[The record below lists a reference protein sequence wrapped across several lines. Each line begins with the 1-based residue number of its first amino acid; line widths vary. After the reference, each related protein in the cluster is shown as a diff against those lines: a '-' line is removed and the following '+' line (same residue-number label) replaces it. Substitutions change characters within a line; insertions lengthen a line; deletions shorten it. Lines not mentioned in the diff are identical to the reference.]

1 MRHAEEPITL
11 IVGVSPTGTGAA
23 IARRLA
29 HAGHHLVLGSRR
41 IKPLVPF
48 QEELQEHAKS
58 VRLMRADATTPR
70 HIRHLLDDILVH
82 NGRLDN
88 FVYTPGRPITGPFLE
103 TPIEAL
109 DVQFQENV
117 RAPWQ
122 WMQSVVPVM
131 AEHDGGTLVFLSASA
146 GDRGAPH
153 LSAYSAAKHALH
165 GLVEAVAAE
174 FGDKNVRPVSLVIDG
189 PLEREEQAEEP
200 PLGEAKTPRIHLS
213 ELAESV
219 LYLIEQEPPAMSTEH
234 WLTPH
239 ESRTDR
245 R

>member
-29 HAGHHLVLGSRR
+29 RAGHHLVLGARR
-41 IKPLVPF
+41 IRPLAPL
-48 QEELQEHAKS
+48 QEELQEQAES
-58 VRLMRADATTPR
+58 VRLLRCDATKPR

-131 AEHDGGTLVFLSASA
+131 QEHGGGTLVFLSATA
-146 GDRGAPH
+146 GDRGAAH

-165 GLVEAVAAE
+165 GLVESIAAE
-174 FGDKNVRPVSLVIDG
+174 FGESLVRPVSLVIDG
-189 PLEREEQAEEP
+189 QLERDEEAQEP
-200 PLGEAKTPRIHLS
+200 PLAAGKTHPIKLS
-213 ELAESV
+213 ELADAV
-219 LYLIEQEPPAMSTEH
+219 LFLIEQDAPAMSTEH
-234 WLTPH
+234 WLTP
-239 ESRTDR
+239 RTS
-245 R
+245 